1 MNATSLF
8 WYTWQITSWW
18 TLPEV
23 SHWHWVSNS
32 GFHESA
38 KSTDRGRSAPWRGR
52 NVHMNVPLAASEA
65 DLHGMGRAEQA
76 GCVFDRQSRHG
87 EGCSPMAWGAEWFHF
102 VCEHRN
108 IIVSPRQQQ
117 FHWKKKGS
125 CSCWEMLAFICC
137 YLSNSAWS
145 LLQLTRQQPLGKR
158 AVINASQFLF
168 VHELSV
174 TREGISSSSNTH
186 PWMIFCISLQTHLLS
201 APEATPI
208 WSGSNGTVV
217 CCCCLSGFI

>member
-1 MNATSLF
+1 MNATGLC

-18 TLPEV
+18 MLPEV

-87 EGCSPMAWGAEWFHF
+87 EGCSPTAWGAEWFHF

-117 FHWKKKGS
+117 FHWKKKKRKQ
-125 CSCWEMLAFICC
+125 
-137 YLSNSAWS
+137 
-145 LLQLTRQQPLGKR
+145 LLLG
-158 AVINASQFLF
+158 NASF
-168 VHELSV
+168 
-174 TREGISSSSNTH
+174 
-186 PWMIFCISLQTHLLS
+186 HLLLLVKFCLVFTTAYS
-201 APEATPI
+201 TATAGQT
-208 WSGSNGTVV
+208 SSD
-217 CCCCLSGFI
+217 